1 MLKNYLKIA
10 LRKLSRNRLYTTIN
24 VFGLAM
30 GMMCCLF
37 IFLII
42 TYELRF
48 DRFHAKFDRIY
59 RVTTDEVINDAVS
72 YTMGAPMPMAQA
84 LRNDFPALEKVTVMF
99 YMNNG
104 LFSVKNE
111 AGEMKRF
118 QESQGVAYV
127 EPEFFEIFDFP
138 WMAGDPKSLSEPNNV
153 ALTENLA
160 KKYFGG
166 ENPLGQTLRLDNQ
179 IDLKVVGVVK
189 NFPIYTDLPFTA
201 MISWK
206 TMPQTG
212 MNMEAWGNM
221 MSNANTY
228 VLLPQNFSPEELQS
242 KLPALRDKFQ
252 PDELNKN
259 VYRLQP
265 LGDIHF
271 NGRYG
276 NYSERTISKS
286 ALLGL
291 GVIGI
296 FLLLTACINFINM
309 ATAEAINRAKEIGVR
324 KVLGAFR
331 TQVMSQFLGE
341 TFIITVLG
349 AVLALVFG
357 ELLLPVL
364 NSILRLKISF
374 GLFDNISLLGF
385 LAALI
390 VVVSLLAGLYPAFV
404 LSRFAPALAIKSKM
418 GKGVGGG
425 LFLRR
430 GLVVFQFFISQL
442 LIIGTIIITMQMD
455 YFHNKDMG
463 FDKDAVVVVSL
474 PVNDATKLQ
483 TFYTELLRNNLIR
496 NISFNSSSA
505 SSGGRWD
512 ADLKHNIRGAEEN
525 FVTDLKFADTDYM
538 STYGLQ
544 LIAGRNYVPSDT
556 ISEFVV
562 NETFARKLG
571 VAPHDLIGKM
581 IKLGS
586 RRPYMPIVG
595 VLKDFNST
603 SLHEEIRPCLLAARR
618 TAYYEAGIKI
628 NMQGTSEAL
637 RHIEKAWTAAFP
649 EFVYSYEFL
658 DERVAGFY
666 QEERKMSQLFRA
678 FSSIAIIIGCIGL
691 FGLVSFMAAQRTK
704 EIGVRKVLGASI
716 GHILMMF
723 SREFAMLIA
732 AAFIIAAPVAYFV
745 MNDWLQNFAYRIDVG
760 LGVFA
765 VALMCTMLIAALT
778 IGYRAFK
785 AALANPVEALRYE

>member
-10 LRKLSRNRLYTTIN
+10 LRKLSRNRLYTVIN
-24 VFGLAM
+24 VLGLAM

-42 TYELRF
+42 KYELRF
-48 DRFHAKFDRIY
+48 DRFHSKYDRIY
-59 RVTTDEVINDAVS
+59 RITTDEAINDVSS
-72 YTMGAPMPMAQA
+72 YTMGSPMPMAQA

-99 YMNNG
+99 YTVNG
-104 LFSVKNE
+104 LFGVKSE
-111 AGEMKRF
+111 SGEIKRF
-118 QESQGVAYV
+118 QENEGIAYV
-127 EPEFFEIFDFP
+127 EPEFFKIFDFP
-138 WMAGDPKSLSEPNNV
+138 WSAGDSKSLSEPNNV
-153 ALTENLA
+153 ALTKNLA
-160 KKYFGG
+160 KKFFG
-166 ENPLGQTLRLDNQ
+166 EKDPIGQTLRLDNQ

-189 NFPIYTDLPFTA
+189 SFPVHTDLPFTA

-206 TMPQTG
+206 TLPQTG
-212 MNMEAWGNM
+212 MNVEAWGNM

-276 NYSERTISKS
+276 NYSERTISQLT
-286 ALLGL
+286 LLGL

-296 FLLLTACINFINM
+296 FLLITACINFINM

-418 GKGVGGG
+418 SKGFGGG

-442 LIIGTIIITMQMD
+442 LIIGTIIVTMQMD

-463 FDKDAVVVVSL
+463 FDKAAVVIVSL

-483 TFYTELLRNNLIR
+483 TFHTELLRNNLIR

-512 ADLKHNIRGAEEN
+512 ADLKHNIRGSEEN
-525 FVTDLKFADTDYM
+525 FVTDLKFADTEYM

-544 LIAGRNYVPSDT
+544 LIAGRKYVPSDT

-562 NETFARKLG
+562 NETFAKKLG

-581 IKLGS
+581 LKLG
-586 RRPYMPIVG
+586 RRPYLPIVG
-595 VLKDFNST
+595 VMKDFNST
-603 SLHEEIRPCLLAARR
+603 SLHEEIRPCLLATRR

-628 NMQGTSEAL
+628 NMQGASEAL
-637 RHIEKAWTAAFP
+637 RYIEKAWTAAFP

-666 QEERKMSQLFRA
+666 REEQKMSQLFRA

-691 FGLVSFMAAQRTK
+691 FGLVSFVAAQRTK
-704 EIGVRKVLGASI
+704 EIGVRKVLGATMR
-716 GHILMMF
+716 HILMIF
-723 SREFAMLIA
+723 SRELAVLIV
-732 AAFIIAAPVAYFV
+732 AAFIIAVPIAYLI
-745 MNDWLQNFAYRIDVG
+745 MNKWLENFAYRIEIG
-760 LGVFA
+760 APVFVLA
-765 VALMCTMLIAALT
+765 FISSAMIAALSV
-778 IGYRAFK
+778 GYRAIK
-785 AALANPVEALRYE
+785 AALANPVESLRYE